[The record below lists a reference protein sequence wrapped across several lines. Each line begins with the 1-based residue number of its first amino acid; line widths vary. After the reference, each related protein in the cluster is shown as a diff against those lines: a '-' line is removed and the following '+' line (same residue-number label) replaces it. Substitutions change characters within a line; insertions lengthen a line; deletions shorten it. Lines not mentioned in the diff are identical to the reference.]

1 MSVNKQKLLEASFVI
16 VPLGA
21 FLLTFYILEKRRK

>member
-1 MSVNKQKLLEASFVI
+1 MSANQQKLLEASFVI
-16 VPLGA
+16 IPLVA